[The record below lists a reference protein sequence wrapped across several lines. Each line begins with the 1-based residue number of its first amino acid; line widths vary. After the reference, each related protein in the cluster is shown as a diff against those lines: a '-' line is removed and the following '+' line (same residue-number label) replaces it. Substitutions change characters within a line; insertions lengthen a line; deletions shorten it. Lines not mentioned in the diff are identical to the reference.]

1 MNAAEAKLGERYLTK
16 SGIPV
21 VAARHDGDKV
31 VLRVETTG
39 NETKVE
45 KDYALQAF
53 DETKVSKDAKALLKV
68 NGKAKGP
75 KGSRAPR
82 QGTISAAIDPL
93 LNGKFTLKEVV
104 AKLKKESPELAKQTA
119 DLAACVRARMVGWRR
134 KGATIE
140 KDAKKRLKL
149 VPPKAAPA
157 AAKASKASH
166 AR

>member
-1 MNAAEAKLGERYLTK
+1 MTAADAKVGEKYLTK

-21 VAARHDGDKV
+21 VATRRDGDKV

-53 DETKVSKDAKALLKV
+53 DETKVSKDAKALLKA
-68 NGKAKGP
+68 NGKTKGP
-75 KGSRAPR
+75 KAKRAPR
-82 QGTISAAIDPL
+82 EGTISAAIDPL
-93 LNGKFTLKEVV
+93 LSGKFTLKEIV
-104 AKLKKESPELAKQTA
+104 AKLKKEAPELAKQTA
-119 DLAACVRARMVGWRR
+119 DLAACVRARCVGWRR

-149 VPPKAAPA
+149 VPPKGAQPA
-157 AAKASKASH
+157 AKVGKATH
-166 AR
+166 AG

>member
-1 MNAAEAKLGERYLTK
+1 MIAAEAKVGEKYLTK

-21 VAARHDGDKV
+21 VATRRDGDKL

-45 KDYALQAF
+45 KNYALSEFEQA
-53 DETKVSKDAKALLKV
+53 KVSKEARALLKA
-68 NGKAKGP
+68 NGKEKGP
-75 KGSRAPR
+75 KGKRPAR
-82 QGTISAAIDPL
+82 EGTLSAAIDPL
-93 LNGKFTLKEVV
+93 LDGRFSLKEIV
-104 AKLKKESPELAKQTA
+104 AKIQKEAPALAKQTA
-119 DLAACVRARMVGWRR
+119 DLAACVRARCVGWRR
-134 KGATIE
+134 KGASIE

-149 VPPKAAPA
+149 VPPKASPA